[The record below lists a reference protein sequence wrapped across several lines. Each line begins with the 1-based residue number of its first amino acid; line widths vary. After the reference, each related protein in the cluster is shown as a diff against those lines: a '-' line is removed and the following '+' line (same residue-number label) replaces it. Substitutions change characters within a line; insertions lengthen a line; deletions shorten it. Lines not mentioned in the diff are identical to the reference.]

1 MTSLLTFIAAQSQL
15 KLLTLHE
22 NGLTEEQVE
31 ATRSTAANTEC
42 RIIFT
47 KEEFNAYKAE

>member
-1 MTSLLTFIAAQSQL
+1 MVSLLRFIAAQSKL
-15 KLLTLHE
+15 KLLILHE
-22 NGLTEEQVE
+22 NGLTEENFE
-31 ATRSTAANTEC
+31 AIRSSIANTEC